1 MHQIKTKLAEI
12 SAAHRL
18 GKHYKGICQNLHGHN
33 YVIYITF
40 TCETLDQFDFVID
53 FGDVKQHCNNWLKT
67 HWDHAIIISS
77 TDTPLI
83 DFVHQETER
92 HYIIP
97 NGDNTTVEILCKH
110 LYEQLT
116 TIVLPKLNLDREVTL
131 TEVEIWE
138 TSTSCARYSPGN
150 TFLNIR

>member
-18 GKHYKGICQNLHGHN
+18 GKNYHGKCQNLHGHN
-33 YVIYITF
+33 YVIYLSFQCT
-40 TCETLDQFDFVID
+40 TLDQYDFVID
-53 FGDVKQHCNNWLKT
+53 FGDIKQHCNTWVKNN
-67 HWDHAIIISS
+67 WDHALIISS
-77 TDTPLI
+77 SDTALI
-83 DFVHQETER
+83 EFAQQDAQK

-110 LYEQLT
+110 LYLQLT
-116 TIVLPKLNLDREVTL
+116 EVVLGQLKLAPDVAL

-138 TSTSCARYSPGN
+138 TSTACARWS
-150 TFLNIR
+150 

>member
-18 GKHYKGICQNLHGHN
+18 GKNYVGKCQNLHGHN
-33 YVIYITF
+33 YVINLTF
-40 TCETLDQFDFVID
+40 SCTSLDQYDFVID
-53 FGDVKQHCNNWLKT
+53 FGDIKQHCNNWAKT
-67 HWDHAIIISS
+67 HWDHSIIISS
-77 TDTPLI
+77 ADTTLI
-83 DFVHQETER
+83 EFAKRENQK

-97 NGDNTTVEILCKH
+97 NGENTTVEILCKH

-116 TIVLPKLNLDREVTL
+116 HVALPHLNLRDNVVL

-138 TSTSCARYSPGN
+138 TNSSCARYNPS
-150 TFLNIR
+150 F